1 MVTPSIFPWAYNRA
15 MSQDI
20 QNELD
25 NPLERLAAL
34 PEMMSWLGEWN
45 ATDEYYQ
52 NNVVTDPITT
62 GSYIYTGFS
71 AAIRGGLPP
80 SQVIGPSIWTAFG
93 STVASGV
100 QQLKEGDGILVDGSD
115 TVPTV
120 SNTGVLTATVKGNLQ
135 NIGTS
140 QFPVLIYEN
149 SITQIQQGLG
159 IVVDNT
165 IPNQPKINNI
175 GLLNIYPGEGI
186 SVTGEN
192 DLTLENTGVILIT
205 AAPGTEIVITNP
217 GQNPVV
223 NNTGL
228 VSITESIG
236 IAKEPGL
243 PANEPQLNN
252 TGVISIIPRNIEV
265 AGGFPGPGDKEL
277 KLINSVKT
285 LVFNSQNL
293 VMTPTTLVNNGDQ
306 ALIPI
311 TQSVGTFWEDV
322 MQNGPPSYTN
332 PQGSTFILDF
342 ALKFTGNA
350 SSAGVSLAMWLQDN
364 TSSPLVFEVGPFILE
379 YGAIGFSSQVPN
391 RIYLFSSIAVRVEQ
405 ARAGG
410 FRKLTGLRIRKSI
423 FGQTSID
430 TIRLTTSGPCSAT
443 WFNQTVPFPS

>member
-34 PEMMSWLGEWN
+34 PEMMSWLGEW
-45 ATDEYYQ
+45 TVDTEYYQ

-71 AAIRGGLPP
+71 SAIRGGLPP

-93 STVASGV
+93 SIVASGV

-120 SNTGVLTATVKGNLQ
+120 SNTGVLTTTTQGSLQ

-149 SITQIQQGLG
+149 SITQVQQGLG
-159 IVVDNT
+159 ITVDNT
-165 IPNQPKINNI
+165 DPNQPKINNTGI
-175 GLLNIYPGEGI
+175 LDIYGDGI
-186 SVTGEN
+186 SVTGEY
-192 DLTLENTGVILIT
+192 DLTLENSGILLVAAAPSTAILIT
-205 AAPGTEIVITNP
+205 GS
-217 GQNPVV
+217 GQNPIV
-223 NNTGL
+223 NNTGTA
-228 VSITESIG
+228 SITEGVG

-252 TGVISIIPRNIEV
+252 TGVLSLVPRNIAV

-293 VMTPTTLVNNGDQ
+293 VMTPTTLVNDGDQ

-322 MQNGPPSYTN
+322 MENGPPSYTN

-342 ALKFTGNA
+342 ALKFTGTA
-350 SSAGVSLAMWLQDN
+350 SAAGISLEMYLQDN
-364 TSSPLVFEVGPFILE
+364 TSSPLVFEVGPFILK
-379 YGAIGFSSQVPN
+379 YGAIGASSQVPE
-391 RIYLFSSIAVRVEQ
+391 RIYLFSSVAVRVEQ
-405 ARAGG
+405 ARASG
-410 FRKLTGLRIRKSI
+410 FRKLTGLRIRKIKLGS
-423 FGQTSID
+423 SALD
-430 TIRLTTSGPCSAT
+430 TIRLASSGLCSAS

>member
-1 MVTPSIFPWAYNRA
+1 
-15 MSQDI
+15 MSQNI

-34 PEMMSWLGEWN
+34 PQMMSWLGEWN

-71 AAIRGGLPP
+71 GAIRGGLPP

-100 QQLKEGDGILVDGSD
+100 QQLKEGDGIKIDGSD

-120 SNTGVLTATVKGNLQ
+120 SNTGVLTTTTQGSLQ

-149 SITQIQQGLG
+149 SITQVQQGLG

-165 IPNQPKINNI
+165 DPNNPQINNTGI
-175 GLLNIYPGEGI
+175 LDIYPGEGI

-192 DLTLENTGVILIT
+192 DLTLANDGVILVV
-205 AAPGTEIVITNP
+205 AAPATEIQITGTN
-217 GQNPVV
+217 QNPVV
-223 NNTGL
+223 NSTAL
-228 VSITESIG
+228 VSITESVG

-252 TGVISIIPRNIEV
+252 TGVHSIIPRNIAV
-265 AGGFPGPGDKEL
+265 ASGFPGPGDKQL
-277 KLINSVKT
+277 RLINSVKT
-285 LVFNSQNL
+285 LVFNSQDL
-293 VMTPTTLVNNGDQ
+293 VMTPNILVGNGAQ

-311 TQSVGTFWEDV
+311 TQSLGTFWANAME
-322 MQNGPPSYTN
+322 NGPPTPN
-332 PQGSTFILDF
+332 DNQGTFLLDL
-342 ALKFTGNA
+342 ALKFTGTGT
-350 SSAGVSLAMWLQDN
+350 SAGVSLNLYLQDN
-364 TSSPLVFEVGPFILE
+364 TSSPLVIEIGPFVAKF
-379 YGAIGFSSQVPN
+379 GAIGLAAQVPN
-391 RIYLFSSIAVRVEQ
+391 RVYLFPSVAVRVQ
-405 ARAGG
+405 PARAQG
-410 FRKLTGLRIRKSI
+410 FRRLTGLRIQKVVL
-423 FGQTSID
+423 GAQAD
-430 TIRLTTSGPCSAT
+430 TIRLASSGPCAAT
-443 WFNQTVPFPS
+443 WFNQTIPFGP